1 MNKKKIII
9 ISLSI
14 LIVIAVAL
22 VILLPDKE
30 MTTYDAGIV
39 DIYEPEF
46 MNVNEKSGFG
56 LSEDSKIQVL
66 KRGDGGN
73 IEVYKIIREEGDVE
87 YDLETISEV
96 NSFRQ

>member
-22 VILLPDKE
+22 VMLLPDKKV
-30 MTTYDAGIV
+30 TIYNDNIV
-39 DIYEPEF
+39 DTYEPEF
-46 MNVNEKSGFG
+46 MNMDEKSKSG

-66 KRGDGGN
+66 KRGDEGGVE
-73 IEVYKIIREEGDVE
+73 IYKIIREEGDIE
-87 YDLETISEV
+87 YNLETISEV
-96 NSFRQ
+96 NNIRQ